1 MSVESALPEHHQST
15 SSDAESF
22 EVVNLRPG
30 DVLGE
35 VLEGLGGLEAYCASI
50 RLIEGSCWYY
60 VDPDNPCVA
69 CGGMDCE
76 QWRIACDECSLAGS
90 GTRLAP
96 APLES
101 RPEVAFRLQRHFSEA
116 GGRLFFRG
124 ISPLVCTQTGQPAE
138 EQVQVWGASEH
149 MTDLEQG
156 VSGIAVDHLLWSGQA
171 QHLVELRIAA
181 GSLER
186 YGQRRNATSLLVARR
201 FPMSFRRR
209 VMLCRLRPGQGRLQI
224 CLERLTNVQMRL
236 LSPSIRLG
244 FPRRSPEVF
253 VSLFWASPR
262 ALSALR
268 LFYGGHA
275 SQGAVEAAL
284 RLEELPLEEFEQPC
298 FQ

>member
-35 VLEGLGGLEAYCASI
+35 VLTHIEAYCATI

-76 QWRIACDECSLAGS
+76 QWRIACDECSLA
-90 GTRLAP
+90 RLGP
-96 APLES
+96 
-101 RPEVAFRLQRHFSEA
+101 
-116 GGRLFFRG
+116 LFFRG

-171 QHLVELRIAA
+171 QHLVELRIPA
-181 GSLER
+181 GPLGR

-244 FPRRSPEVF
+244 FPQRSPEVF
-253 VSLFWASPR
+253 VPLFWASPD

-275 SQGAVEAAL
+275 SHGAVEAAL